1 MQDLKNDRLFV
12 AVRGLIFQCMKKAMI
27 QLPTAE
33 ELYALEKRAR
43 RERARYIAALF
54 SSLFTSIRSICERA
68 HSALTAKVVRHA

>member
-1 MQDLKNDRLFV
+1 MQELKNDRLFV
-12 AVRGLIFQCMKKAMI
+12 AGRGLIFHCMKKAI

-43 RERARYIAALF
+43 RERARSIAALL
-54 SSLFTSIRSICERA
+54 STTCERV

>member
-12 AVRGLIFQCMKKAMI
+12 AGRGLILQCMKKALI

-43 RERARYIAALF
+43 RERAVHVAALF
-54 SSLFTSIRSICERA
+54 SSLYERVR
-68 HSALTAKVVRHA
+68 SALTAKVVHHA

>member
-12 AVRGLIFQCMKKAMI
+12 AGRGLIFQCMKKAMI

-43 RERARYIAALF
+43 RERALYIAALV
-54 SSLFTSIRSICERA
+54 SSLISSLYERV

>member
-1 MQDLKNDRLFV
+1 
-12 AVRGLIFQCMKKAMI
+12 MKKAMF

-43 RERARYIAALF
+43 RERSMHVAALF
-54 SSLFTSIRSICERA
+54 SSLVSSIYERV

>member
-1 MQDLKNDRLFV
+1 MHHMKNDRLFV
-12 AVRGLIFQCMKKAMI
+12 DGGGLIFHCMKKAMF

-43 RERARYIAALF
+43 RERSMHVAALI
-54 SSLFTSIRSICERA
+54 SSLYERV

>member
-12 AVRGLIFQCMKKAMI
+12 AARGLIFQCMKKAMI
-27 QLPTAE
+27 QLLTAE

-43 RERARYIAALF
+43 HERAQYIATLFGAL
-54 SSLFTSIRSICERA
+54 IRAIRERA

>member
-12 AVRGLIFQCMKKAMI
+12 AFDGLIFQCMKKAMF

-43 RERARYIAALF
+43 RERSMHVAALI
-54 SSLFTSIRSICERA
+54 SSLYERV
-68 HSALTAKVVRHA
+68 HSALTAKVVHHA

>member
-1 MQDLKNDRLFV
+1 MHHMKNDRLFV
-12 AVRGLIFQCMKKAMI
+12 AGAGLIFHCMKKAMF

-43 RERARYIAALF
+43 RERSMHVAALL
-54 SSLFTSIRSICERA
+54 SLLAGSLYRRV

>member
-12 AVRGLIFQCMKKAMI
+12 AARGLIFQCMKKAMI

-54 SSLFTSIRSICERA
+54 SSPIGSICERV
-68 HSALTAKVVRHA
+68 HSALTAKVVRHV